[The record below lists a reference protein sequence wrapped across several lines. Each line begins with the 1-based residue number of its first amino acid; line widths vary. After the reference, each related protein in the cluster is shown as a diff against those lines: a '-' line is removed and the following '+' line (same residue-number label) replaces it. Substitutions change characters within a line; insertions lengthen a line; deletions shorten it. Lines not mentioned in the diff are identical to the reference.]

1 MAYNVCVD
9 SAIILIF
16 FVVSVQSY
24 TLYPNW
30 SIDFSNDRLVL
41 LDIKRTASSKSANDF
56 STYCID
62 TCANTCSPYRYTTIM
77 AVAFIINN
85 RDREYNHEDYHKDD
99 DDMDSNKR

>member
-1 MAYNVCVD
+1 MMFLIMAYNVCVD

-30 SIDFSNDRLVL
+30 SIDFSNDKPLL
-41 LDIKRTASSKSANDF
+41 LDIRLMALSKSANDF

-62 TCANTCSPYRYTTIM
+62 TWAKTSLPY
-77 AVAFIINN
+77 
-85 RDREYNHEDYHKDD
+85 K
-99 DDMDSNKR
+99 